1 MNCKL
6 FWRDL
11 YCPHGTS
18 CQKQHEHRGLAYFNR
33 FRYFTHLTVYENL
46 FTNSMDQSS
55 FIMKHE
61 TGVRRLPVFR
71 KIHSEDDMKVSEK
84 LKIGSQ
90 SQSESTDCAESNSES
105 NSDDEIMISQ
115 NHFDFLNET

>member
-18 CQKQHEHRGLAYFNR
+18 CKKQHEHRELVQLH
-33 FRYFTHLTVYENL
+33 RYRNLTNLIVYESL

-55 FIMKHE
+55 FVINHE
-61 TGVRRLPVFR
+61 TGVSRLPVFR
-71 KIHSEDDMKVSEK
+71 SIHDEEGMKASEK
-84 LKIGSQ
+84 LNIGSQ

-115 NHFDFLNET
+115 NYFDFLNEI